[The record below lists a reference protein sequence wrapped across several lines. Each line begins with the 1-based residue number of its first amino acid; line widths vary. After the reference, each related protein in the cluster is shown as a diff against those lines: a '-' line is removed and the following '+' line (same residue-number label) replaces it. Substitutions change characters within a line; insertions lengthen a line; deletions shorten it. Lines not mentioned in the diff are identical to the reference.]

1 MPTANKYGSIEEGA
15 SPPAVT
21 NYEESY
27 DTQYIVSTAE
37 ERRRKC
43 LNGFFPVMI
52 FVLLMG
58 SIVYAITRD
67 FSHLYPWSHVAHKG
81 NRASGGEGASDVV
94 TTSSSAS
101 NAPYVPHNSHSDVT
115 PESSGKSTSPST
127 CSLYSKCSDLGLS
140 GQCCPTRSGIQLECC
155 N

>member
-1 MPTANKYGSIEEGA
+1 MPATNKYGSIEEGA

-37 ERRRKC
+37 EKRRRC

-81 NRASGGEGASDVV
+81 NRANGGGGGASDVV

-101 NAPYVPHNSHSDVT
+101 NTPYVSHNSHSDIT
-115 PESSGKSTSPST
+115 QESSGTSSSS
-127 CSLYSKCSDLGLS
+127 CSLYSKCSDLGLT
-140 GQCCPTRSGIQLECC
+140 GQCCPTKSGIRLECC
-155 N
+155 K